1 MKKIEGNMYLG
12 FELEHYEPFEM
23 ISNAA
28 IESYRKQARNA
39 TVNDLADYI
48 IGQIDKKDVIDAKKL
63 AKKIFPQQQ
72 AHVFLSHSHRDER
85 EAIEFALSLEKRGV
99 EVFVDSCV
107 WGYVG
112 DLLLKINAHYS
123 DKEEAGGVTNFS
135 YDKCNEVAA
144 SLFLMLNEELHR
156 MIDATECFI
165 FFNTQNSVSIKGHE
179 GFAEGDRTLSPWI
192 YSELAF
198 SAKTRYQLEPRERL
212 PRGIV
217 GAMESHK
224 VQKAM
229 ASASFAFEIINLH
242 LPKLSGNDMKS
253 LADKTPHS
261 GFFWLDALYY
271 EHDLESEFINRCH
284 TAVLKS

>member
-1 MKKIEGNMYLG
+1 MYLG
-12 FELEHYEPFEM
+12 FELERYEPFEM

-28 IESYRKQARNA
+28 IEDYRKQARNA

-123 DKEEAGGVTNFS
+123 DKEEVGGVTNFS

-224 VQKAM
+224 VQRAM

-271 EHDLESEFINRCH
+271 EHDLESEFTDRCH
-284 TAVLKS
+284 AAVLKS